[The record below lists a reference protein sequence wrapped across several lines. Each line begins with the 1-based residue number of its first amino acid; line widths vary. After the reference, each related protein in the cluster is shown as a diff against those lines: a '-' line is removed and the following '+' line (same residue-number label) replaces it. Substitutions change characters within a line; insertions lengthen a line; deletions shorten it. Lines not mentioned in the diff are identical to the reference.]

1 MDLKQ
6 FEDDMLNL
14 VQNIE
19 FFHKSN
25 TFQEQLNKDKKT
37 TKEGDKLLVSAD
49 KTTHFYKVDPD
60 NYDRLLNTNI
70 TKDYK
75 KAATT
80 LENTIRKGDKKIAT
94 ELGLDDR
101 INKTSKNQAFIT
113 LKDHKPN
120 FNNNPTC
127 RLINPTK
134 SEIGKISKQILE
146 KVNNAIRNATR
157 LNQWKNTKEVIRWFC
172 DINNKQT
179 YSFICFD
186 VCEFYPSITE
196 ELLLKAL
203 EYAATYCTISQQD
216 KNIIV
221 NAKKSLLYDKNVPW
235 TKKGAS
241 VFDVT
246 MGSFDRAE
254 TCELVGLFILSQLQH
269 LNINIGLYKD
279 DGLSVSDKTPRQI
292 ENIKKNMQYI

>member
-1 MDLKQ
+1 MDQVNLGYSTKNIPIPDKKEYLKRMISSAERLIRRIRWRTFFFLNKDATTEKKTTYGFCSSRAPPYIMDLKQ

-19 FFHKSN
+19 FSHKSN
-25 TFQEQLNKDKKT
+25 TFQEQLNKDKKI

-157 LNQWKNTKEVIRWFC
+157 LNQWE
-172 DINNKQT
+172 NKTQ
-179 YSFICFD
+179 
-186 VCEFYPSITE
+186 
-196 ELLLKAL
+196 
-203 EYAATYCTISQQD
+203 
-216 KNIIV
+216 
-221 NAKKSLLYDKNVPW
+221 KK
-235 TKKGAS
+235 
-241 VFDVT
+241 
-246 MGSFDRAE
+246 
-254 TCELVGLFILSQLQH
+254 
-269 LNINIGLYKD
+269 
-279 DGLSVSDKTPRQI
+279 
-292 ENIKKNMQYI
+292 

>member
-1 MDLKQ
+1 MGKQ
-6 FEDDMLNL
+6 
-14 VQNIE
+14 
-19 FFHKSN
+19 
-25 TFQEQLNKDKKT
+25 
-37 TKEGDKLLVSAD
+37 
-49 KTTHFYKVDPD
+49 
-60 NYDRLLNTNI
+60 
-70 TKDYK
+70 
-75 KAATT
+75 
-80 LENTIRKGDKKIAT
+80 
-94 ELGLDDR
+94 
-101 INKTSKNQAFIT
+101 
-113 LKDHKPN
+113 
-120 FNNNPTC
+120 
-127 RLINPTK
+127 
-134 SEIGKISKQILE
+134 
-146 KVNNAIRNATR
+146 
-157 LNQWKNTKEVIRWFC
+157 NTKEVIRWFC
-172 DINNKQT
+172 DLNYKQT

-246 MGSFDRAE
+246 MGSFDGAE

-269 LNINIGLYKD
+269 LNINIGLYRD

-292 ENIKKNMQYI
+292 ENIKK